1 MLYDNVRYL
10 GHMLHMFLNDNP
22 NLLYDLY
29 GKLSRSVVSTPD
41 VTTLLIDRFDEWL
54 ENYDCRVDI
63 ANRKILQGIVEAFVK
78 LVSTGEVVRPLAY
91 A

>member
-1 MLYDNVRYL
+1 MLYDNVHYL
-10 GHMLHMFLNDNP
+10 GHMLHMFLNGNP
-22 NLLYDLY
+22 DLLYDLY

>member
-29 GKLSRSVVSTPD
+29 GKLSRSVVSTPY
-41 VTTLLIDRFDEWL
+41 VTTLLIDRFDE
-54 ENYDCRVDI
+54 
-63 ANRKILQGIVEAFVK
+63 
-78 LVSTGEVVRPLAY
+78 
-91 A
+91 